1 MAVVQISKI
10 QVRRGQK
17 NTGIGVPQLSSA
29 EFAWAIDSQE
39 LFIGNG
45 SISEGA
51 PYVGN
56 TKILTEHDNILEL
69 ASSYRF
75 AETDPSITF
84 SIPRSLQTK
93 LDEYVSVLDF
103 GAVPDGSTDNV
114 AAFENAL
121 NELFR
126 NLDSKF
132 KKVLY
137 IPNGTYVFANNLRIP
152 STAIIKGETRDGVVL
167 ELNTNN
173 ILFIGSNGEQVSEFT
188 STNRPRN
195 IKVSDLTISRGIG
208 ETDITGI
215 VDSVFENVKWTGEY
229 ELGDPYVGP
238 ISEQNAA
245 VIWENSLP
253 GVKTTGILFKNCIWQ
268 SNLLAVR
275 SEQIVVDS
283 SQPPI
288 YDTFINF
295 EGCKFFINHTGILIN
310 GISNQ
315 GNRWQINDC
324 LFEEIYERAF
334 VADFG
339 VGTQIQRSKFINCGN
354 QTNAASLPV
363 TDIISF
369 GQPIENIVINCSSNR
384 HQEGGFTSVNSK
396 GAEVEVFGA
405 SRVSLVDMNHSEIYL
420 SNSFRPLA
428 VFSAY
433 NRYTYVDYVLNLGV
447 HSRSGQLVIMTP
459 DDQGSISFTDNY
471 AYSTPFV
478 TDPGGILMT
487 NFQFTVE
494 LRDNNA
500 DSGLETILLSYQN
513 PLATGALGTI
523 AYSISYGV

>member
-45 SISEGA
+45 SVQEGA

-69 ASSYRF
+69 AASYTF
-75 AETDPSITF
+75 AEPEPSIF
-84 SIPRSLQTK
+84 LSVPRTLQSK

-114 AAFENAL
+114 SAFESAFNQ
-121 NELFR
+121 LFR

-137 IPNGTYVFANNLRIP
+137 VPNGTYVFASNLRIP
-152 STAIIKGETRDGVVL
+152 STAIITGETRDNVIL
-167 ELNTNN
+167 DFNTNN
-173 ILFIGSNGEQVSEFT
+173 ILFIGSNGETILDFT

-195 IKVSDLTISRGIG
+195 ISISNLTINRSIG
-208 ETDITGI
+208 ETDISGI
-215 VDSVFENVKWTGEY
+215 ADSTFDNVKWTSEY
-229 ELGDPYVGP
+229 ELGDAFSGSIVDQP
-238 ISEQNAA
+238 AA
-245 VIWENSLP
+245 VKWENSLP
-253 GVKTTGILFKNCIWQ
+253 GTKVDNILFRNCVWQ

-275 SEQIVVDS
+275 SDQIVVDPA
-283 SQPPI
+283 QPPI

-295 EGCKFFINHTGILIN
+295 ENCQFSVGHTGVLIN
-310 GISNQ
+310 GIEDQ
-315 GNRWQINDC
+315 GNKWLVNDC
-324 LFEEIYERAF
+324 KFEEFYERAF
-334 VADFG
+334 YSRYG
-339 VGTQIQRSKFINCGN
+339 VGTKIQRSTFINCGN
-354 QTNAASLPV
+354 QLNTASTPI

-369 GQPIENIVINCSSNR
+369 GQSIENIVVQCSMNR
-384 HQEGGFTSVNSK
+384 HQEGAFTSINSTPS
-396 GAEVEVFGA
+396 ETEVFGA
-405 SRVSLVDMNHSEIYL
+405 SRVSLVDMNHSPIFL
-420 SNSFRPLA
+420 SNSFRALS

-433 NRYTYVDYVLNLGV
+433 NRYTYIDYILTLGV
-447 HSRSGQLVIMTP
+447 HSRAGQIVITLP

-471 AYSTPFV
+471 SYSTPFV

-487 NFQFTVE
+487 NFQFNVE

-513 PLATGALGTI
+513 PLTTGSTGSI
-523 AYSISYGV
+523 SYSISYGV